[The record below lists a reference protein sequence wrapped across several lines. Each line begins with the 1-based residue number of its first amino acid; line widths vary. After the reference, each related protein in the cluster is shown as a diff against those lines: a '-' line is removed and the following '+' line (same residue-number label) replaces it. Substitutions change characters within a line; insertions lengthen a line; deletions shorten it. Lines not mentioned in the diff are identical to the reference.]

1 MRWTE
6 LTLIP
11 TALAMAAPVQWV
23 ACAGGPAKVKATTR
37 SAISGLNGG
46 MRDGRVLSR
55 HSPAAP
61 SEPNRSCQRQMTV
74 LAFPVRRTIS
84 AVPCPAAVSRTILAR
99 QTCFCGLF
107 RLATTAFNA
116 ARSVA
121 LSLIWV
127 LSCIPQT
134 RMTES
139 AGESARESKSQIWST
154 SRLHYG
160 RDHNGHCDPR
170 RRALARRLARH
181 ACDGVEPAPCLFRLL
196 GHRSDLCPA
205 CSRIKFSTSACRRGG
220 ADGN

>member
-1 MRWTE
+1 MRGTE

-46 MRDGRVLSR
+46 MRAGRALSR

-139 AGESARESKSQIWST
+139 AREYARESKSPVGSIRPWAASDA
-154 SRLHYG
+154 SLAYPARPYLSG
-160 RDHNGHCDPR
+160 SEIDHLVMAITAAEAMVPHI
-170 RRALARRLARH
+170 A
-181 ACDGVEPAPCLFRLL
+181 
-196 GHRSDLCPA
+196 
-205 CSRIKFSTSACRRGG
+205 
-220 ADGN
+220 